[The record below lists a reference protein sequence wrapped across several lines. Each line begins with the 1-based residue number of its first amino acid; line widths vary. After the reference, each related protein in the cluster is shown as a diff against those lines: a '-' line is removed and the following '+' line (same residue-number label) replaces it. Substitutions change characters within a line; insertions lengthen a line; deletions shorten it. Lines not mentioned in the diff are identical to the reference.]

1 MTAKVAIKPHA
12 GTSRTGSVTE
22 KCGKKGGPAG
32 QGETCWISATPMLD
46 FGDHVGVWMIVIVD
60 KMAVAS
66 NTHPT
71 IDSLAQTEAEVQL
84 PPAILLEEEMPIKP
98 TPVGQMDEVQENV
111 TEEIIEG
118 EDIDAGKS
126 RRLDGDLTTSEILSI
141 KTDGLPESPN
151 GSPRP
156 DLQLQ
161 SPEPEAAFLP
171 ALDSPSPDTIFQGAE
186 EDSPRTQP
194 IPSANGDALS
204 TRRKDRERTVSAYL

>member
-1 MTAKVAIKPHA
+1 
-12 GTSRTGSVTE
+12 
-22 KCGKKGGPAG
+22 
-32 QGETCWISATPMLD
+32 MLD

-126 RRLDGDLTTSEILSI
+126 RRVSKWLAETRSTT
-141 KTDGLPESPN
+141 PV
-151 GSPRP
+151 
-156 DLQLQ
+156 
-161 SPEPEAAFLP
+161 A
-171 ALDSPSPDTIFQGAE
+171 
-186 EDSPRTQP
+186 
-194 IPSANGDALS
+194 
-204 TRRKDRERTVSAYL
+204 